1 MHSLWGIVQ
10 LPKARYKCQNCKTQ
24 YTTFQDP
31 NLDESGCTPLVLE
44 RAEHLSLLLPY
55 EITTRVLHE
64 WGVNLSSS
72 LLSKLSQ
79 QLERTEQALTQT
91 RLQEL
96 ARQPLLKSFVPARVW
111 MIEIDGMFVLTHAQP
126 ESQTDAEPTAVWRE
140 VKTVVLYR
148 KDTPSDRYQ
157 ISTLQGVQDFAP
169 LVHGL
174 LRFAGLS
181 AQDVL
186 IGLADGAVW
195 IADLFA
201 DLGVHRHVLDVFH
214 ASQYLETVMVALSWS
229 DSQRLEHRRDWLRG
243 EVDGLAWLNWH
254 VTPDRSAGF
263 DEVALKAFGYLN
275 RQAFLGRLAYPTF
288 KREGFEVIGSG
299 QIEGA
304 NKSVLAARL
313 RVSGAIWSEVGA
325 DAKAF
330 ARGLWASR
338 RRVVEFDQVRL
349 TAFPR
354 AA

>member
-1 MHSLWGIVQ
+1 MQ
-10 LPKARYKCQNCKTQ
+10 LPKARYKCQTCKTQ

-44 RAEHLSLLLPY
+44 RAQHLSLLLPY
-55 EITTRVLHE
+55 QITTRVLHE

-72 LLSKLSQ
+72 LLSKISQ
-79 QLERTEQALTQT
+79 QLERTEQTLTEI

-96 ARQPLLKSFVPARVW
+96 ARQPLLKSLVPSRVW
-111 MIEIDGMFVLTHAQP
+111 MIEIDGMFVLTHVP
-126 ESQTDAEPTAVWRE
+126 SESQAESLTNTEPSAVWRE
-140 VKTVVLYR
+140 VKTAVLYR

-181 AQDVL
+181 EQDML

-214 ASQYLETVMVALSWS
+214 ASQYLETVMLALGWS
-229 DSQRLEHRRDWLRG
+229 DERRLETRRDWLRG
-243 EVDGLAWLNWH
+243 EVDGLLWLNWH
-254 VTPDRSAGF
+254 VKPERSARF
-263 DEVALKAFGYLN
+263 DEAAQKALAYLN
-275 RQAFLGRLAYPTF
+275 RQAFLGRLAYPAF

-338 RRVVEFDQVRL
+338 RRVVEFEQVRL
-349 TAFPR
+349 SAFPR